1 MNSRQRFIVDIKKY
15 RFFKNIKSK
24 ILKKKT
30 RLDWV
35 FLTRYLPSLTGPDLK
50 FRYNYAGDE
59 EVSRDGAQQLD
70 HL

>member
-1 MNSRQRFIVDIKKY
+1 M
-15 RFFKNIKSK
+15 KNIKN
-24 ILKKKT
+24 LKPEKT
-30 RLDWV
+30 KTV
-35 FLTRYLPSLTGPDLK
+35 GVGFFLTGFLPSLTGPDLK